1 MITGREEVGDG
12 SRLDGAVGGENPAED
27 RGKLGEADDGREG
40 VETCRRAEPPL
51 SPVPRLTKY
60 DRGGGGARG

>member
-1 MITGREEVGDG
+1 MTTGREEVGDG
-12 SRLDGAVGGENPAED
+12 SRLEGAVGGEKPEED

-40 VETCRRAEPPL
+40 VETCRRAEPAL

-60 DRGGGGARG
+60 DKGGGGARG